1 MRTVIQRVLQGIL
14 VIAIVATATFVL
26 VRLAPGDPF
35 ATALENSK
43 LTPELRAQ
51 WRAAY
56 GLDGNIGT
64 QYVHWI
70 TALLRGDLGW
80 SVSTGRPVSQLIA
93 YALPNTLLL
102 MGIALTISFALG
114 MLLGAIQAARH
125 NQIAD
130 HGIGVVTLI
139 GGALPDFWLSLV
151 VLLAGAYWWQL
162 FPVGGA
168 SDPLL
173 PIAASAGTVLL
184 DRLNHLVLPVLTLV
198 ILIAAP
204 VARQQ
209 RAALL
214 DRLHAEWVRTATAK
228 GVAPRTVFRRHA
240 WRTALGPV
248 VTLGGLALPA
258 LVGGAVFVE
267 KVFAWPGMGDLAAGA
282 IASRDYHLVV
292 GCVMVG
298 ATMVVIGSTL
308 ADIVL
313 QRLDPRSADAALDGA
328 RTSGG

>member
-1 MRTVIQRVLQGIL
+1 MQGL
-14 VIAIVATATFVL
+14 VVVAIVATATFVL
-26 VRLAPGDPF
+26 VRLSPGDPF
-35 ATALENSK
+35 AMALENPR
-43 LTPELRAQ
+43 LTSELRAQ

-56 GLDGNIGT
+56 GLDGSIGT
-64 QYVHWI
+64 QYVRWI
-70 TALLRGDLGW
+70 TALAQGDLGY
-80 SVSTGRPVSQLIA
+80 SISTGQPVSATIA
-93 YALPNTLLL
+93 RALPHTLSL
-102 MGIALTISFALG
+102 MGGALVLAFALG
-114 MLLGAIQAARH
+114 MGLGAWQAARH
-125 NQIAD
+125 DRVAD
-130 HGIGVVTLI
+130 RAIGAVTLV
-139 GGALPDFWLSLV
+139 GGALPDFWLALV
-151 VLLAGAYWWQL
+151 MLLGGAYWLRL

-168 SDPLL
+168 ADPLL

-214 DRLHAEWVRTATAK
+214 DRLDAEWVRTATAK
-228 GVAPRTVFRRHA
+228 GVSAGAVFRRHA

-248 VTLGGLALPA
+248 ITLGGLALPA

-267 KVFAWPGMGDLAAGA
+267 HVFAWPGMGQLAARA
-282 IASRDYHLVV
+282 IAARDYHLVV

-308 ADIVL
+308 ADLLL
-313 QRLDPRSADAALDGA
+313 QRLDPRSRDADLQRA
-328 RTSGG
+328 RA